1 MKKYF
6 HKVEKRFQFGNDFT
20 VEKRNKIK
28 YFHIPDLKKK
38 SLNSNKNET
47 EKAFSA

>member
-38 SLNSNKNET
+38 KFEL
-47 EKAFSA
+47 